1 MKEYISKKYE
11 IVARLQ
17 LRGKHFEFW
26 LPIKD
31 FPNYE
36 VSTEGRVRN
45 IKTGRLLTP
54 EKRDCFHLRRN
65 GKEEG
70 CKYIARL
77 VLETFV
83 KSPYVTGKVIH
94 IDGNRKNNSLSNL
107 DYLQDERTET
117 ELEFKPIPNHEDYLI
132 NERGDVFS
140 KKYNRILAMGY
151 DTHGYVIVSL
161 MYGDKGK
168 RHGRNYPV
176 HRLVAQTFIPNPNNF
191 SVVNH
196 INGIKTD
203 NRVENLEW
211 CTQKYNCE
219 HASKSNLLQ
228 TGSLRYNAKLKEE
241 YIFWIKKMNSVGI
254 SSTLIAKV
262 YDVTPTTIR
271 AVINNK
277 NWKKQC

>member
-11 IVARLQ
+11 IAARLQ
-17 LRGKHFEFW
+17 LSGKHFEFW

-31 FPNYE
+31 FPSYE

-45 IKTGRLLTP
+45 VKTGKLLTP
-54 EKRDCFHLRRN
+54 KKRDCFHLRRN
-65 GKEEG
+65 GKNEG
-70 CKYIARL
+70 CKYIGRL

-83 KSPYVTGKVIH
+83 KSPYVTGKVMH

-107 DYLQDERTET
+107 DYLQDERTDPS
-117 ELEFKPIPNHEDYLI
+117 LEFKPIPKHEDYLV
-132 NERGDVFS
+132 NARGDVFS
-140 KKYNRILAMGY
+140 TRYNRVLAIGH
-151 DTHGYVIVSL
+151 DTHGYNTVSL

-168 RHGRNYPV
+168 RHGRNYHV

-219 HASKSNLLQ
+219 HASKKKLLQ
-228 TGSLRYNAKLKEE
+228 TGSSRYNAKLHEK
-241 YIFWIKKMNSVGI
+241 YIPWIKKMRQAGI
-254 SSTLIAKV
+254 STPLIAKV
-262 YDVTPTTIR
+262 YDVTPATIL
-271 AVINNK
+271 AVLNEK
-277 NWKKQC
+277 NWKQC